1 MKKLMICLGLV
12 LSISGVV
19 NAQDCCS
26 ADTKTDCCS
35 SEKKHDCCC
44 GDKKSDCCSSHA
56 CSTEK
61 MDNIDKMK
69 KDMKDMKI
77 TLEEK
82 AADLKKEISE
92 DKNIKEIKTKAQK
105 KVKKVVNE
113 IKNSTTKQ
121 N

>member
-19 NAQDCCS
+19 NAQDCCY
-26 ADTKTDCCS
+26 
-35 SEKKHDCCC
+35 
-44 GDKKSDCCSSHA
+44 GHA
-56 CSTEK
+56 YSTEK
-61 MDNIDKMK
+61 MDNMDKMK

-82 AADLKKEISE
+82 TADLKKEISE

-105 KVKKVVNE
+105 KVKKVINE

>member
-26 ADTKTDCCS
+26 ADTKTDCS
-35 SEKKHDCCC
+35 N
-44 GDKKSDCCSSHA
+44 
-56 CSTEK
+56 EK
-61 MDNIDKMK
+61 MDNMDKMK

-113 IKNSTTKQ
+113 IKNSTSKQ

>member
-1 MKKLMICLGLV
+1 MKKLIICLGLV

-19 NAQDCCS
+19 NAQDCC
-26 ADTKTDCCS
+26 
-35 SEKKHDCCC
+35 C
-44 GDKKSDCCSSHA
+44 GDKKSDCCSGHA

-61 MDNIDKMK
+61 MDNMDKMK

>member
-26 ADTKTDCCS
+26 
-35 SEKKHDCCC
+35 
-44 GDKKSDCCSSHA
+44 GHA

-61 MDNIDKMK
+61 MDNMDKMK

-82 AADLKKEISE
+82 TADLKKEISE

-105 KVKKVVNE
+105 KVKKVINE